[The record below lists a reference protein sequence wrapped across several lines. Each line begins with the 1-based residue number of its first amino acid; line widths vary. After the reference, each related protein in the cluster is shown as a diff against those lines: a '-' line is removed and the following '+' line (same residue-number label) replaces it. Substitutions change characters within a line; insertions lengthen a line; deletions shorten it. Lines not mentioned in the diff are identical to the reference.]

1 MFTDWTIQMTKI
13 VSKENL
19 KKFINKYQEI
29 SDYEIAPNEP
39 KIGHKKKSA
48 REWLNYDKDIAWKQG
63 ADDLMNALR
72 IDIQYLEKYNEL
84 NF

>member
-29 SDYEIAPNEP
+29 SDYEIAPNDP

-63 ADDLMNALR
+63 ADELMAALR
-72 IDIQYLEKYNEL
+72 IDIDYLKKYNEL
-84 NF
+84 NE

>member
-1 MFTDWTIQMTKI
+1 M
-13 VSKENL
+13 SAGNL

-29 SDYEIAPNEP
+29 SDCEIARYGKSSGNDS
-39 KIGHKKKSA
+39 KVGMKKKSA

-72 IDIQYLEKYNEL
+72 MNIKDFKKLNEL
-84 NF
+84 NN